1 MGDYVDIYVKCEV
14 EYFKDLPKYWTVQKP
29 ISPALIHDWSI
40 YSYTQMS
47 FLLLVVDFA
56 LFGPSLILILLLF
69 CTAHLINYLSI
80 NKKLKMKFTNGLYIG

>member
-1 MGDYVDIYVKCEV
+1 M
-14 EYFKDLPKYWTVQKP
+14 L
-29 ISPALIHDWSI
+29 
-40 YSYTQMS
+40 

-80 NKKLKMKFTNGLYIG
+80 NKKLEMKFTNGLYIG